1 MVRIIGIIVIV
12 TLVVSSAVYA
22 YLGGFSKPALSQ
34 TQLPVY
40 IIAGK
45 AYQGKADTDTLQRI
59 FDEAKQLHTDG
70 RIRGTLAA
78 AYYQTADEAKG
89 NIKVWAG
96 VLVSD
101 SSVALPPGYLFRVFP
116 STHAVRAE
124 IKAHFAVAP
133 APHEVKKQLRD
144 FAKAQKLKPGGF
156 VVEKYLN
163 PREIV
168 MEMPVAKT
176 P

>member
-34 TQLPVY
+34 TRLPVY

-45 AYQGKADTDTLQRI
+45 AYKGKADTDTLQRI
-59 FDEAKQLHTDG
+59 FNETKQLHTDG
-70 RIRGTLAA
+70 MIRGTLAA
-78 AYYQTADEAKG
+78 VYYQTADESKG
-89 NIKVWAG
+89 NIEVWAG
-96 VLVSD
+96 VLVGD

-116 STHAVRAE
+116 STPAVRAD

-133 APHEVKKQLRD
+133 APDQVKSQLRD

-163 PREIV
+163 PREIT
-168 MEMPVAKT
+168 MEMPVAKM

>member
-1 MVRIIGIIVIV
+1 MVRIIGIVVIV
-12 TLVVSSAVYA
+12 TLVISSALYA

-45 AYQGKADTDTLQRI
+45 AYKGKADTDTLQRV
-59 FDEAKQLHTDG
+59 FDETQQLHTQG
-70 RIRGTLAA
+70 KIAGTLAA
-78 AYYQTADEAKG
+78 VYYQTPGEGKG
-89 NIKVWAG
+89 EVEVWAG
-96 VLVSD
+96 VLVKD

-116 STHAVRAE
+116 STHAVRAD
-124 IKAHFAVAP
+124 IRAHFAVAP
-133 APHEVKKQLRD
+133 APDKVKNQLRD
-144 FAKAQKLKPGGF
+144 FAVAQKLKPGRL
-156 VVEKYLN
+156 VIEKYLN

-168 MEMPVAKT
+168 MEMPAAKT